1 MASSVQEQNK
11 HLVLQ
16 LFEAGDRHDMERMEQ
31 LVSTTNYTVHFSGM
45 PTTMDWNGHKQF
57 LAAINSAF
65 ADIHHDLGDILAEGE
80 DKVAVRWNNITA
92 THIGEFQGIPPSG
105 KRVSFSAMHF
115 LTIKDGK
122 IVEHWVNADM
132 MGLMRQIGAIPA
144 PPTTGSSNTTAH
156 S

>member
-11 HLVLQ
+11 QLVLQ

-31 LVSTTNYTVHFSGM
+31 LVSTTNYTLHFSGM

-65 ADIHHDLGDILAEGE
+65 ADVHHDLGDILAEGE

-92 THIGEFQGIPPSG
+92 THIGEFQGIPPSD

-122 IVEHWVNADM
+122 IVEHWINADM
-132 MGLMRQIGAIPA
+132 MGLMQQIGAIP
-144 PPTTGSSNTTAH
+144 TTSHATGGNSTTR

>member
-11 HLVLQ
+11 QLVLQ
-16 LFEAGDRHDMERMEQ
+16 LFEAGDRQDIERMEQ
-31 LVSTTNYTVHFSGM
+31 LVSTTNYTLHFSGM
-45 PTTMDWNGHKQF
+45 TTTMDWNGQKQF

-65 ADIHHDLGDILAEGE
+65 ADIHHNLGDILAEGD
-80 DKVAVRWNNITA
+80 DKVAIRWNITA
-92 THIGEFQGIPPSG
+92 AHKGEFQGVPPSG
-105 KRVSFSAMHF
+105 KKVSFGSMHF

-132 MGLMRQIGAIPA
+132 MELMQQIGAIPA
-144 PPTTGSSNTTAH
+144 PPTTTGSSNTAH

>member
-1 MASSVQEQNK
+1 MGTAAQEQNK
-11 HLVLQ
+11 QLVLQ
-16 LFEAGDRHDMERMEQ
+16 LFEAGDRQDIERMEQ
-31 LVSTTNYTVHFSGM
+31 LVSTTNYTLHFSGM

-65 ADIHHDLGDILAEGE
+65 ADIRHDLGDILAEGE

-105 KRVSFSAMHF
+105 KKVSFSAMHF
-115 LTIKDGK
+115 LTINDGK
-122 IVEHWVNADM
+122 IVEHWINADM
-132 MGLMRQIGAIPA
+132 MGLMQQIGAISGELH
-144 PPTTGSSNTTAH
+144 TTGTSTAR